1 MYNHKRLES
10 GKARTQ
16 SPCGICKPCKIEGSR
31 HQTLLC
37 QMLLGDRGNTS
48 VGQITRPTRISK
60 THAQQDSAQTLWYAK
75 CSGPNHLCKTKQ
87 KQNKNTPH
95 TQCCKHN
102 WNTGFLSSSW
112 IPWPWVL
119 SAISLCTFELP
130 SGLSSP
136 RLIPVHRAK
145 LSILFCLPACC

>member
-37 QMLLGDRGNTS
+37 QMLLGARGNTS
-48 VGQITRPTRISK
+48 VGQITGPTRISK

-75 CSGPNHLCKTKQ
+75 CSGPNHLCNT
-87 KQNKNTPH
+87 KQNKTRAHHIHNAVNITGTP
-95 TQCCKHN
+95 
-102 WNTGFLSSSW
+102 GSFLLLEFRDLECFPQSVFALLNCLRVCR
-112 IPWPWVL
+112 VL
-119 SAISLCTFELP
+119 
-130 SGLSSP
+130 
-136 RLIPVHRAK
+136 V
-145 LSILFCLPACC
+145 